1 MRHAPSNPILP
12 PEPLPQVTPRT
23 PPAARR
29 KQRACLLA
37 RPAFTL
43 TELLIV
49 IAIMALLASMII
61 PMMNPFM
68 RFVSGGSTANTINAA
83 VAAARAYATNG
94 PADLQPL
101 IDRATFSGAAI
112 LFTPSN
118 ELRLVW
124 NDQTGTAANYDML
137 ETPVSASA
145 SDGRNAYVDIPG
157 RDYINLPGDAGVVG
171 IARTAAG
178 LILLAPPFAVRFNE
192 HGQLVV
198 GDIDRGNTSAYP
210 TQGDWGYNEYNWVLY
225 DGIYDGT
232 YNIDGLYGTGTDADG
247 EGRRNPYGSQV
258 HTGTAYDPDSWDPR
272 AAGFVSSNYDSTN
285 KKYKLPFESIE
296 TVAAVLVF
304 PRSRLDEAGYNL
316 AAKSGTSAAARAGD
330 INDNA
335 KNWLLELDAAG
346 KLKNAQAIFFSRY
359 SGTMLKQ

>member
-1 MRHAPSNPILP
+1 MRYAPSNPILP
-12 PEPLPQVTPRT
+12 PEPLPQVTPMT
-23 PPAARR
+23 PPVARR
-29 KQRACLLA
+29 R
-37 RPAFTL
+37 AFTL

-68 RFVSGGSTANTINAA
+68 RFVSGGSTSNTINAA

-101 IDRATFSGAAI
+101 IDSATFSGAAI

-124 NDQTGTAANYDML
+124 NDQTGTEVDYEML
-137 ETPVSASA
+137 ETPKATA
-145 SDGRNAYVDIPG
+145 LDGRNAYVDIPG
-157 RDYINLPGDAGVVG
+157 RDYIALPGDAGVVG

-198 GDIDRGNTSAYP
+198 GDIDRANTSTYP

-232 YNIDGLYGTGTDADG
+232 YNIDGLYGTSTDTEG

-258 HTGTAYDPDSWDPR
+258 YTGTAYDPDSWDPR

-296 TVAAVLVF
+296 TVPAVLVF

-330 INDNA
+330 LNDNA
-335 KNWLLELDAAG
+335 KNWLLELDAGG